1 MVKWQIMAFQLS
13 LISYELIMVSKHWW
27 RCAKQLLMVLEV
39 SEQEKQKIQQD
50 IDKLKVITAS
60 INIYRQ
66 SIKNLNLIILVV
78 ICNFK
83 YKILVI

>member
-1 MVKWQIMAFQLS
+1 MV
-13 LISYELIMVSKHWW
+13 V
-27 RCAKQLLMVLEV
+27 EV

-83 YKILVI
+83 YKILVIW